1 MPNKTDRQASSLAA
15 GITERL
21 DDLGMSRREL
31 SRRAG
36 LSRQTIHN
44 IEKEGNTN
52 LKPSTFQALD
62 AALRWQPGTS
72 LSLALGQGGPSRVE
86 ERVNEYLCRIAL
98 HLSHMTTAQLEL
110 TLIML
115 EENELGKANH
125 TTEQFTQAV
134 GELVRGLLEQ
144 ITALRE
150 ANHKHAS

>member
-1 MPNKTDRQASSLAA
+1 MPNKTERQASSLAA

-62 AALRWQPGTS
+62 EALRWQPGTAMA
-72 LSLALGQGGPSRVE
+72 LALGRGDAVDIEARLMDYV
-86 ERVNEYLCRIAL
+86 CRIAV
-98 HLSHMTTAQLEL
+98 HLSHMSTAQLEL
-110 TLIML
+110 TLIMM
-115 EENELGKANH
+115 EENQLGTSRESTPEFSRK
-125 TTEQFTQAV
+125 V
-134 GELVRGLLEQ
+134 GELVKDCLDR
-144 ITALRE
+144 IAALRE
-150 ANHKHAS
+150 TNHKHAS

>member
-72 LSLALGQGGPSRVE
+72 LSLALGQAGPSKVE

-98 HLSHMTTAQLEL
+98 HLSHMSTAQLEL

-115 EENELGKANH
+115 EENQLGKANQ

-134 GELVRGLLEQ
+134 GELVRGLLDQ

-150 ANHKHAS
+150 ANHQNAS